1 MYIVGKIVRF
11 RRWKDGI
18 NIHVVRRVQEPL
30 CSRWTRREF
39 SAIPWRDVLLNP
51 SAGFDSQSIRN
62 RFDAA
67 CSQNLSLILS
77 YPLNLPY
84 LISPLSLSLFRP
96 SETFAPRVKVY
107 MIELL
112 TDLSL
117 VESLRGS
124 MKNNFSI

>member
-1 MYIVGKIVRF
+1 MELIYTSFVAYRNPFVHGGLVENF
-11 RRWKDGI
+11 
-18 NIHVVRRVQEPL
+18 
-30 CSRWTRREF
+30 
-39 SAIPWRDVLLNP
+39 PWRDVLLNP

-96 SETFAPRVKVY
+96 SETFVPRVKVY